1 MISTARRRESGL
13 VLQAVSTVG
22 TQQFVFGKLQKVAA
36 WQPLNQLLD
45 ACGEPPAKSPA
56 LH

>member
-1 MISTARRRESGL
+1 MISTARRGESGL

-22 TQQFVFGKLQKVAA
+22 TQQFGFGKLQKVAA

-45 ACGEPPAKSPA
+45 ACGEPPATSPA